1 MNQPPSEIV
10 RIEPATIED
19 LSGLTDLLMA
29 LFEVEEDFEPNRDNQ
44 EHGLRLILEQPRHGR
59 IFALRN
65 DHTIIGMINILFT
78 VSTAVG
84 GMAILLD
91 DVIVHPDHRGQGY
104 GAQLL
109 EYVSEFARVKKFR
122 RITLLT
128 DRTSENSQRFFEQNG
143 FVMSGMVP
151 MRKML

>member
-1 MNQPPSEIV
+1 MKQPSQEIV

-19 LSGLTDLLMA
+19 LEGLTDLLIA
-29 LFEVEEDFEPNRDNQ
+29 LFEQEEDFEPNREKQ

-59 IFALRN
+59 IFALKN

-84 GMAILLD
+84 GMAVLLE

-104 GAQLL
+104 GSKLL
-109 EYVSEFARVKKFR
+109 DYVTEFVRLKKFR

-128 DRTSENSQRFFEQNG
+128 DRTSADSQRFFEQNG
-143 FVMSGMVP
+143 FALSGMIP

>member
-1 MNQPPSEIV
+1 MNSSPTEIV

-19 LSGLTDLLMA
+19 LSGLTDLLME
-29 LFEVEEDFEPNRDNQ
+29 LFEEEEDFEPNQENQ

-65 DHTIIGMINILFT
+65 DHTIIGMANILFT
-78 VSTAVG
+78 VSTAAG
-84 GMAILLD
+84 GMAVLLE

-104 GAQLL
+104 GSKLL
-109 EYVSEFARVKKFR
+109 DHAVEFARLKKFR

-128 DRTSENSQRFFEQNG
+128 DRTGEDSKRFFEKNG
-143 FVMSGMVP
+143 FVFSGMVP

>member
-1 MNQPPSEIV
+1 MKQPSQEIV

-19 LSGLTDLLMA
+19 LEGLTDLLIA
-29 LFEVEEDFEPNRDNQ
+29 LFEEEEDFEPDREKQ

-65 DHTIIGMINILFT
+65 DHTIIGMVNILFT
-78 VSTAVG
+78 VSTAAG
-84 GMAILLD
+84 GMAVLME
-91 DVIVHPDHRGQGY
+91 DVIVHPEHRGQGY
-104 GAQLL
+104 GTKLL
-109 EYVSEFARVKKFR
+109 DYVTEFVRIKKFR

-128 DRTSENSQRFFEQNG
+128 DRTSKDSRRFFEQNG
-143 FVMSGMVP
+143 FALSGMIP